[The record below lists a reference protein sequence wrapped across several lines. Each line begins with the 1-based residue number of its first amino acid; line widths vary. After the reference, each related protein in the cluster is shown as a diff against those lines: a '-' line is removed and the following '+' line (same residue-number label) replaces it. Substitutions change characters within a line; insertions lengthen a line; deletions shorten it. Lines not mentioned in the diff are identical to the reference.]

1 MTTVS
6 KDEFSLANCSE
17 QVSILKDL
25 LEDDSK
31 ELEQYIDAFIE
42 KFQENRYV
50 AAQRNRTALMDP
62 DFISLVVAKG
72 PELLP
77 PEKYL
82 NFVTIFCSIDHG
94 ERMLLKAGVVKT
106 LKKALQKGPDA
117 AREAAA
123 RAIALLSED
132 PASRTEL
139 GQDGGLDELLNTC
152 LHGSERSKQ
161 CGLVALANAVY
172 DDDRNKVLICE
183 HMPELL
189 EMISASKDQAIV
201 TYGLLLLR
209 NMSRYSPVK
218 DHAVRW
224 GLMKHICEYMREYRS
239 DESIQVLAQW
249 CLVNLTAC
257 HVINKQELALSS
269 SLGAIELVVKAMT
282 THPRN
287 EEVQEMG
294 SVLLGLLAKSPQGRD
309 ALILSPELVPHLLSS
324 LKAHIS
330 HSLVL
335 RAATRALWRIAHH
348 SEGRARLGMA
358 GAVPVILELLL
369 RDRIFPGHGALDD
382 DQQPVPD
389 PVLTVLVC
397 RLLKKMSQDE
407 LNKEMIKEDGGIE
420 ALAHVWR
427 GFKKSSPIKRFI
439 LNTMCTIFDEEE
451 LKDLDLEGT
460 RSDAHDTNN
469 DEESKSDDKDESD
482 PHVNEALSGSLDV
495 EPELEEET
503 ESDRVLNSLINEINS
518 LTTPREDSTPVT
530 HGDNTDTENGADE
543 VSKQL
548 SQITKELSAGDDT
561 VTPVKENTEPEP
573 QSEHRVT
580 PVKETPQPEQSSTP
594 VTAEPKSATV
604 PEPTLAEPKQP
615 EPEPAHPELEQ
626 PASKQPEPKQPEP
639 ESKQPEPSSVTQR
652 KGATAVGT
660 VTAQTAHETPKST
673 PTPTPT
679 PSPNPPTSWWT
690 IVFVTVASAVALS
703 LYMRH

>member
-1 MTTVS
+1 
-6 KDEFSLANCSE
+6 
-17 QVSILKDL
+17 
-25 LEDDSK
+25 
-31 ELEQYIDAFIE
+31 
-42 KFQENRYV
+42 
-50 AAQRNRTALMDP
+50 
-62 DFISLVVAKG
+62 
-72 PELLP
+72 
-77 PEKYL
+77 
-82 NFVTIFCSIDHG
+82 
-94 ERMLLKAGVVKT
+94 MLLKAGVVKT

-132 PASRTEL
+132 PSSRTEL

-218 DHAVRW
+218 EQAVRW
-224 GLMKHICEYMREYRS
+224 GLMKHICEFMREYRS
-239 DESIQVLAQW
+239 DESIQVLALW

-282 THPRN
+282 THPHN

-294 SVLLGLLAKSPQGRD
+294 AVLLGLLAKSPQGRD

-335 RAATRALWRIAHH
+335 RAATRTLWRIAHH

-439 LNTMCTIFDEEE
+439 LNSMCTIFDEEE
-451 LKDLDLEGT
+451 LKDLDLEGHT
-460 RSDAHDTNN
+460 GVYNTSNE
-469 DEESKSDDKDESD
+469 EESKSDDKDESEL
-482 PHVNEALSGSLDV
+482 PANEALSGSLDV
-495 EPELEEET
+495 EPEREEES
-503 ESDRVLNSLINEINS
+503 ESDRVLNSLINEIQNM
-518 LTTPREDSTPVT
+518 TTPREDLTPGSQSCHQDDALTSVT
-530 HGDNTDTENGADE
+530 D
-543 VSKQL
+543 QL
-548 SQITKELSAGDDT
+548 ALITQELTAASD
-561 VTPVKENTEPEP
+561 P
-573 QSEHRVT
+573 VT
-580 PVKETPQPEQSSTP
+580 PVKETPQPENT
-594 VTAEPKSATV
+594 EPSLAHNEPHRHSV
-604 PEPTLAEPKQP
+604 PEPVPP
-615 EPEPAHPELEQ
+615 PELTR
-626 PASKQPEPKQPEP
+626 APEATPP
-639 ESKQPEPSSVTQR
+639 ESIPAESSSVTQR
-652 KGATAVGT
+652 NKGVTAVGSA
-660 VTAQTAHETPKST
+660 TAQTARDSLKST
-673 PTPTPT
+673 PAPIPTPT
-679 PSPNPPTSWWT
+679 PSTPPKSPVSWWT
-690 IVFVTVASAVALS
+690 VVLVTVASAVALS

>member
-25 LEDDSK
+25 LDDDSK

-77 PEKYL
+77 VEKYL

-139 GQDGGLDELLNTC
+139 GQEGLDELLHTS
-152 LHGSERSKQ
+152 LHGTERSKQ

-224 GLMKHICEYMREYRS
+224 GLMKHISEYMREYRS
-239 DESIQVLAQW
+239 DESIQVLALW

-335 RAATRALWRIAHH
+335 RAATRTLWRIAHH

-407 LNKEMIKEDGGIE
+407 LNKEMVKEDGGIE

-451 LKDLDLEGT
+451 LKDLDLEGA
-460 RSDAHDTNN
+460 RPDAHNTSA
-469 DEESKSDDKDESD
+469 DEEKSDDKDESD
-482 PHVNEALSGSLDV
+482 PVNEALSGSLDV
-495 EPELEEET
+495 EPEQDEES

-518 LTTPREDSTPVT
+518 MTTPREDSAVTPVT
-530 HGDNTDTENGADE
+530 HDSNEPSTATDTDALTAVNDE
-543 VSKQL
+543 L
-548 SQITKELSAGDDT
+548 AQITKELTAADALSSTGDT
-561 VTPVKENTEPEP
+561 LTPVKHTPEPEVA
-573 QSEHRVT
+573 VT
-580 PVKETPQPEQSSTP
+580 PVKETSQANSQHSPAQ
-594 VTAEPKSATV
+594 VTS
-604 PEPTLAEPKQP
+604 PEPHKSPVPDPAPTSEP
-615 EPEPAHPELEQ
+615 
-626 PASKQPEPKQPEP
+626 
-639 ESKQPEPSSVTQR
+639 SVTQR
-652 KGATAVGT
+652 NKGVTAVGSAT
-660 VTAQTAHETPKST
+660 VQTARDTPKST
-673 PTPTPT
+673 PTPTPSP
-679 PSPNPPTSWWT
+679 PSPPVSWLT

>member
-25 LEDDSK
+25 LDDDSK

-77 PEKYL
+77 VEKYL

-139 GQDGGLDELLNTC
+139 GQEGLDELLHTS
-152 LHGSERSKQ
+152 LHGTERSKQ

-224 GLMKHICEYMREYRS
+224 GLMKHISEYMREYRS
-239 DESIQVLAQW
+239 DESIQVLALW

-335 RAATRALWRIAHH
+335 RAATRTLWRIAHH

-407 LNKEMIKEDGGIE
+407 LNKEMVKEDGGIE

-451 LKDLDLEGT
+451 LKDLDLEGA
-460 RSDAHDTNN
+460 RPDAHNTSA
-469 DEESKSDDKDESD
+469 DEEKSDDKDESD
-482 PHVNEALSGSLDV
+482 PVNEALSGSLDV
-495 EPELEEET
+495 EPEQDEES

-518 LTTPREDSTPVT
+518 MTTPREDSAVTPVT
-530 HGDNTDTENGADE
+530 HDSNEPSTATDTDALTAVNDE
-543 VSKQL
+543 L
-548 SQITKELSAGDDT
+548 AQITKELTAADALSSTGDT
-561 VTPVKENTEPEP
+561 LTPVKHTPEPEVAVTPVKHTPEPEVA
-573 QSEHRVT
+573 VT
-580 PVKETPQPEQSSTP
+580 PVKETSQANSQHSPAQ
-594 VTAEPKSATV
+594 VTS
-604 PEPTLAEPKQP
+604 PEPHKSPVPDPAPTSEP
-615 EPEPAHPELEQ
+615 
-626 PASKQPEPKQPEP
+626 
-639 ESKQPEPSSVTQR
+639 SVTQR
-652 KGATAVGT
+652 NKGVTAVGSAT
-660 VTAQTAHETPKST
+660 VQTARDTPKST
-673 PTPTPT
+673 PTPTPSP
-679 PSPNPPTSWWT
+679 PSPPVSWLT